1 MIKITGK
8 IIKKFDAVVFGTF
21 EKRILWLEEVTN
33 SERFPNTWQLECW
46 KDDVKMLDSYNEG
59 DYVTCYIDIK
69 GKLIG
74 KDKSKNGDEWVSNTL
89 KCWNVEKDGKSYK
102 EIKA

>member
-1 MIKITGK
+1 MIKVTGK
-8 IIKKFDAVVFGTF
+8 IIKKFDSVVFGTF
-21 EKRILWLEEVTN
+21 EKRILWLEEVT
-33 SERFPNTWQLECW
+33 ERFPNTWQLECW

-69 GKLIG
+69 GKLIP

-102 EIKA
+102 EIKV